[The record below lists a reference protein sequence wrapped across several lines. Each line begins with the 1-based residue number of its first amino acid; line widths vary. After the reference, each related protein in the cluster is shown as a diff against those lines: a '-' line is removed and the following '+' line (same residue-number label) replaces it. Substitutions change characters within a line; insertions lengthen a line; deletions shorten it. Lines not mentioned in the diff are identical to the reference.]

1 MKPSSSGRSRGYRS
15 MAQHK
20 HAERG
25 ITRLER
31 WPLYIGGILTETL
44 YVLGLTGAALLMAVI
59 AMAIWR

>member
-1 MKPSSSGRSRGYRS
+1 

-25 ITRLER
+25 LTRLEQ
-31 WPLYIGGILTETL
+31 WPLYGGGILTETL
-44 YVLGLTGAALLMAVI
+44 YVLVLTGAALLMAVI

>member
-1 MKPSSSGRSRGYRS
+1 